1 MRFSET
7 RLKGAF
13 IVEPP
18 RFDDHRGSF
27 LRGWCAREF
36 SAQGLNCAFVQ
47 SNISLNPKRGTLR
60 GMHWQVPPHG
70 EVKLVRC
77 VKGAV
82 LDVIVDIREGSPT
95 RWQWIGVEL
104 TGENFRSL
112 YIPEGFAH
120 GFQTL
125 TDDVEVTYQVTGF
138 YDQAAARGLR
148 YDDPAI
154 GIDWPLKVT
163 AISDAD
169 ASWPLLALPATNRPA
184 GMGHA
189 AA

>member
-1 MRFSET
+1 MQFSET

-13 IVEPP
+13 VIDLD

-27 LRGWCAREF
+27 LRGWCQREMT
-36 SAQGLNCAFVQ
+36 AQGLRSDFVQ
-47 SNISLNPKRGTLR
+47 SNISLNPARGTLR
-60 GMHWQVPPHG
+60 GMHWQIPPHA

-77 VKGAV
+77 VRGAV

-125 TDDVEVTYQVTGF
+125 TDDVEVTYQVTG
-138 YDQAAARGLR
+138 YYEAASARGLR
-148 YDDPAI
+148 YDDPAV

-163 AISDAD
+163 MISDAD
-169 ASWPLLALPATNRPA
+169 SNWPSLQRIAIGN
-184 GMGHA
+184 A
-189 AA
+189 A

>member
-1 MRFSET
+1 MRCNET
-7 RLKGAF
+7 RLKGAW
-13 IVEPP
+13 VLEPE

-27 LRGWCAREF
+27 LRAWCRRELTK
-36 SAQGLNCAFVQ
+36 QGLTGDFVQ
-47 SNISLNPKRGTLR
+47 SNISLNPRRGTLR
-60 GMHWQVPPHG
+60 GVHWQVPPHG

-82 LDVIVDIREGSPT
+82 LDVIVDIRENSPT

-125 TDDVEVTYQVTGF
+125 TDDVEVTYQVTG
-138 YDQAAARGLR
+138 YYEPAAARGLR
-148 YDDPAI
+148 YDDPVL

-163 AISDAD
+163 AISQAD
-169 ASWPLLALPATNRPA
+169 AAWPLLAVSGASN
-184 GMGHA
+184 A
-189 AA
+189 A

>member
-1 MRFSET
+1 MHLSET
-7 RLKGAF
+7 RLKGTF

-27 LRGWCAREF
+27 LRAWCRREF
-36 SAQGLNCAFVQ
+36 DKQGLNAEFVQ
-47 SNISLNPKRGTLR
+47 SNVSLNPKRGTLR
-60 GMHWQVPPHG
+60 GMHWQVPPHA

-82 LDVIVDIREGSPT
+82 LDVIVDIRENSPT
-95 RWQWIGVEL
+95 RRQWIGVEL
-104 TGENFRSL
+104 TAENFRSL

-138 YDQAAARGLR
+138 YDPAAARGLR

-154 GIDWPLKVT
+154 GIDWPHEVT
-163 AISDAD
+163 AISEAD
-169 ASWPLLALPATNRPA
+169 ASWPLLALGER
-184 GMGHA
+184 GMGNA
-189 AA
+189 A

>member
-13 IVEPP
+13 VIELD

-27 LRGWCAREF
+27 LRGWCHREMA
-36 SAQGLNCAFVQ
+36 AQGLRSDFVQ
-47 SNISLNPKRGTLR
+47 SNISLNPTRGTLR

-77 VKGAV
+77 VRGAV

-125 TDDVEVTYQVTGF
+125 ADDAEISYQMSVPFQDG
-138 YDQAAARGLR
+138 A
-148 YDDPAI
+148 
-154 GIDWPLKVT
+154 
-163 AISDAD
+163 
-169 ASWPLLALPATNRPA
+169 NRNVR
-184 GMGHA
+184 
-189 AA
+189 

>member
-1 MRFSET
+1 MRSSET
-7 RLKGAF
+7 RLKGAYV
-13 IVEPP
+13 IEPE

-27 LRGWCAREF
+27 LRAWCRRELG
-36 SAQGLNCAFVQ
+36 AQELNCDFVQ

-60 GMHWQVPPHG
+60 GMHWQVPPHE

-77 VKGAV
+77 VRGAV

-112 YIPEGFAH
+112 YIPAGFAH

-125 TDDVEVTYQVTGF
+125 TDDVEVTYQVTGY
-138 YDQAAARGLR
+138 YDAPSARGLR

-154 GIDWPLKVT
+154 AIDWPLKVT
-163 AISDAD
+163 MISEAD
-169 ASWPLLALPATNRPA
+169 KSWPLLAVPAASERVGN
-184 GMGHA
+184 A
-189 AA
+189 A

>member
-27 LRGWCAREF
+27 LRGWCAREL
-36 SAQGLNCAFVQ
+36 SAQGLNCDFVQ

-82 LDVIVDIREGSPT
+82 LDVIVDIREDSAT

-104 TGENFRSL
+104 TGENFRSF

-154 GIDWPLKVT
+154 GIDWPLQVT

-169 ASWPLLALPATNRPA
+169 ASWPLLALPAANRPA

>member
-13 IVEPP
+13 TIELD

-27 LRGWCAREF
+27 LRGWCQREMD
-36 SAQGLNCAFVQ
+36 AHGLRSDFVQ

-60 GMHWQVPPHG
+60 GMHWQIPPHG
-70 EVKLVRC
+70 EIKLVRC

-95 RWQWIGVEL
+95 RLQWIGVEL

-125 TDDVEVTYQVTGF
+125 TDDVEVTYQVTR
-138 YDQAAARGLR
+138 YYEASSARGLR
-148 YDDPAI
+148 YDDPMI
-154 GIDWPLKVT
+154 GIDWPSKVT

-169 ASWPLLALPATNRPA
+169 ASWPELAKSAI
-184 GMGHA
+184 A
-189 AA
+189 AAA

>member
-7 RLKGAF
+7 RLNGAF
-13 IVEPP
+13 VIEPE

-27 LRGWCAREF
+27 LRAWCRRELDR
-36 SAQGLNCAFVQ
+36 QGLASDFVQ
-47 SNISLNPKRGTLR
+47 SNVSLNPRRGTLR

-82 LDVIVDIREGSPT
+82 LDVIVDIRETSPT

-125 TDDVEVTYQVTGF
+125 TDDVEVTYQVTG
-138 YDQAAARGLR
+138 YYESAAARGLR
-148 YDDPAI
+148 HDDPAL
-154 GIDWPLKVT
+154 GIDWPLPVT

-169 ASWPLLALPATNRPA
+169 ASWPLLAMPGTSN
-184 GMGHA
+184 A
-189 AA
+189 A